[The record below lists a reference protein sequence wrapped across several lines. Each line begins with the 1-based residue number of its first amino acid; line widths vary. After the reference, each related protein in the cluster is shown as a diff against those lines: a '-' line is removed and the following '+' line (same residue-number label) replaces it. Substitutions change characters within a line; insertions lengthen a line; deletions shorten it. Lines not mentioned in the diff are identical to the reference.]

1 MGSSNSAQVLYLPCH
16 RDTPLVFAGLL
27 PTANYRTPELNIQL
41 TLRSKQESRPSHD
54 NLRDFNS
61 SQIDEAEVKPN
72 TLKP

>member
-16 RDTPLVFAGLL
+16 RDTRLVFAELS

-41 TLRSKQESRPSHD
+41 TLSKQARSRPSHD
-54 NLRDFNS
+54 NVRDFDS